1 MPKHLRLPRMDEC
14 QFYDK
19 KRLEQLHRQEEQLF
33 AEAKEKGDIPND
45 LTNYEVCAL
54 SSLTAPP
61 PKKTSKQ
68 VCVWCLFL
76 VSCAFVWL
84 EFVRGESAPLGGF

>member
-1 MPKHLRLPRMDEC
+1 MDEC

-45 LTNYEVCAL
+45 LTNYEVRAL
-54 SSLTAPP
+54 SLSLSVSLTALNEE
-61 PKKTSKQ
+61 Q
-68 VCVWCLFL
+68 YVLYLVRCGVFFL
-76 VSCAFVWL
+76 V
-84 EFVRGESAPLGGF
+84 

>member
-45 LTNYEVCAL
+45 LTNYEVRAPHRACCTAVFL
-54 SSLTAPP
+54 S
-61 PKKTSKQ
+61 
-68 VCVWCLFL
+68 CVAHVRV
-76 VSCAFVWL
+76 VSCVPRRR
-84 EFVRGESAPLGGF
+84 VCRH

>member
-1 MPKHLRLPRMDEC
+1 MDEC

-45 LTNYEVCAL
+45 LTSYEV
-54 SSLTAPP
+54 
-61 PKKTSKQ
+61 
-68 VCVWCLFL
+68 
-76 VSCAFVWL
+76 
-84 EFVRGESAPLGGF
+84 RGGPAPLPLPYSSVFVVVCDARSRGSCKCMHAWSGGRGIWLGV

>member
-1 MPKHLRLPRMDEC
+1 MDEC

-45 LTNYEVCAL
+45 LSNYEVHRCTQLPQQRVFYARWCCFYAC
-54 SSLTAPP
+54 TG
-61 PKKTSKQ
+61 
-68 VCVWCLFL
+68 VCGHMGG
-76 VSCAFVWL
+76 
-84 EFVRGESAPLGGF
+84 GESFGKG